1 MVIGLAALATTLAL
15 VVQVG
20 LMRVAQRRSD
30 AKAAAT
36 RDRWRPL
43 LLRHAMGEP
52 VALPALATSEQL
64 VFLVLWN
71 QIADSLRGP
80 SHDLL
85 RDVIVQLDL
94 HNAARRWLAQHNARR
109 QLLGLLTVGHM
120 GASSDWPSLRRRLG
134 DSRTYMSLAA
144 ARALLQVDAALAVD
158 PVLDELA
165 RRTDWPIARIAGLLR
180 AAGADQVF
188 EPVLRRLQQAET
200 VPSPR
205 VARML
210 AAIDG
215 VRASATLV
223 RLMQRS
229 DDTELLSTCLQ
240 HVQTPAALP
249 RVRAS
254 FLATFLATFLAAAF
268 LGAAFLGAAFLAAA
282 LTGAAGFG
290 AAAGLAAAFFT
301 AGFGF
306 GAAAGAA
313 GIGAGIAGTATAGT
327 SVVAGA
333 LVVAAT
339 SVSMDMMNS
348 PPVDNLNGPH
358 ATERAACQTSCEA
371 CLRTAKR
378 PQNLP

>member
-188 EPVLRRLQQAET
+188 EPVLRRLQQAAT

-249 RVRAS
+249 RVRE
-254 FLATFLATFLAAAF
+254 LARHPLWWIRVQA
-268 LGAAFLGAAFLAAA
+268 AAA
-282 LTGAAGFG
+282 LGRLGDRDDRALLLVLLTDPNWWVRYRAAVAFVRMPGLAPEAIATLADGLADRFARDVLHQALAE
-290 AAAGLAAAFFT
+290 AAAT
-301 AGFGF
+301 
-306 GAAAGAA
+306 
-313 GIGAGIAGTATAGT
+313 
-327 SVVAGA
+327 
-333 LVVAAT
+333 
-339 SVSMDMMNS
+339 
-348 PPVDNLNGPH
+348 
-358 ATERAACQTSCEA
+358 
-371 CLRTAKR
+371 
-378 PQNLP
+378 